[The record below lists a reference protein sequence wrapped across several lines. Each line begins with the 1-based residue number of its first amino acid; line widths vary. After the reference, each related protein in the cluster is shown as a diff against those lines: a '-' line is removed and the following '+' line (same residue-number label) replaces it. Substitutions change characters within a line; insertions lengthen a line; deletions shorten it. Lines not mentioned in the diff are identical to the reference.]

1 MKLEKNLIVIII
13 SVFILGIVS
22 TLIFQASTGN
32 TKGRSTKSENVA
44 PVSKGNVTEKE
55 KNKKMVV
62 DFYNE
67 VFNNHNIDIIPKYVS
82 EDYKQHNPF
91 VADGRKAFMDF
102 FKEDFVKKPNSS
114 AEIKRVVAEGDTV
127 ALHVHSRTN
136 SQDKGVAIVDIF
148 RIKDGKIVEHW
159 DVIQEI
165 PNEAAN
171 NNTMF

>member
-1 MKLEKNLIVIII
+1 MKVEKNLIVIII

-22 TLIFQASTGN
+22 TLIFQASIGN
-32 TKGRSTKSENVA
+32 TKGHSIKGENA
-44 PVSKGNVTEKE
+44 ASVSKDNVTEKE

-67 VFNNHNIDIIPKYVS
+67 VFNKHNIDIIPKYVS

-102 FKEDFVKKPNSS
+102 FKEDFVKNPNSS
-114 AEIKRVVAEGDTV
+114 AEIKRVVSEGDTV